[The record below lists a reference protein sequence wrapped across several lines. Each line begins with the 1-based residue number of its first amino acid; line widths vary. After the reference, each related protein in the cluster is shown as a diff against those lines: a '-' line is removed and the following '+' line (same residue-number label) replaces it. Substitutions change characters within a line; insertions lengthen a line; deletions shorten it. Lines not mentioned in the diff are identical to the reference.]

1 MSRYNLFPRT
11 AAGRSVSLLFFCSL
25 SLVLFTATA
34 TESFGQ
40 SRSGRP
46 VARMITAER
55 QYETP
60 QMRHAGT
67 VAAASVVA
75 EPRVSSSAPAVAA
88 TSLERRAFDLVNA
101 ERVRNGLRPLVWD
114 GSLCN
119 VSRLHSEKMA
129 RQRFFSHV
137 APDGTDPVGRLR
149 SGGIVY
155 RSMGENLAFNQGADD
170 PVTLAVNQW
179 MNSPKHHANIMRGHF
194 THSAIGIARSADGGV
209 YLTQV
214 FIMR

>member
-11 AAGRSVSLLFFCSL
+11 ATGRSVSLRFFCSL
-25 SLVLFTATA
+25 SLVLFAATA
-34 TESFGQ
+34 VESFGQ

-55 QYETP
+55 QYESP

-67 VAAASVVA
+67 VASAVVA
-75 EPRVSSSAPAVAA
+75 ETRVSPEPAVAA

-101 ERVRNGLRPLVWD
+101 ERVRNGLKPFVWD
-114 GSLCN
+114 GSLCR
-119 VSRLHSEKMA
+119 VSRMHSEKMA
-129 RQRFFSHV
+129 RQNFFSHI
-137 APDGTDPVGRLR
+137 APDGADPVGRLR
-149 SGGIVY
+149 AGGIVY
-155 RSMGENLAFNQGADD
+155 KSLGENLAFNQGAND

-179 MNSPKHHANIMRGHF
+179 MNSPKHRGNIMRENF